1 MTHNLE
7 NYLEVAC
14 GLTKEVGQIIR
25 NKIWVDKQ
33 SVVTKEHKHDFVTE
47 TDQEVEK
54 LLITGL
60 SAQFPD
66 HKFIGEET
74 TSSGVKSEFTDD
86 PTWIIDPVDG
96 TLNFVHGYPNVC
108 VSIGLTIGKELVVGI
123 IYVPVPDLLF
133 TAIKGQGA
141 FLNGKQ
147 IHVSKAKDL
156 SDSLLVLELS
166 GGASDEQRRAAYV
179 HYVTSFLPQVHGIR
193 SSGSA
198 AYNMATVALGAG
210 DCYFEI
216 GIHAWDMA
224 AGAIIVRE
232 AGGVVLDTLGGELD
246 LMSRRVLCAATP
258 ELAKQVVPYIKQ
270 TSPARDD

>member
-1 MTHNLE
+1 MSDSLE
-7 NYLEVAC
+7 EYLEVAC

-33 SVVTKEHKHDFVTE
+33 SIVTKEHKHDFVTE

-60 SAQFPD
+60 SSQFPD

-74 TSSGVKSEFTDD
+74 TSSGVKAEFTDD

-108 VSIGLTIGKELVVGI
+108 VSIGLAINKELVVGI
-123 IYVPVPDLLF
+123 IYVPVPDLMF
-133 TAIKGQGA
+133 TAIKGKGA
-141 FLNGKQ
+141 FLNDKK
-147 IHVSKAKDL
+147 IHVSNVKNLTDA
-156 SDSLLVLELS
+156 LLILELS
-166 GGASDEQRRAAYV
+166 GGAIAERRQTYV
-179 HYVTSFLPQVHGIR
+179 DYVSAFLCHVHGIR
-193 SSGSA
+193 SAGSA
-198 AYNMATVALGAG
+198 AYNMAMVALGGG

-216 GIHAWDMA
+216 GIHCWDMA

-232 AGGVVLDTLGGELD
+232 AGGVVFDTTGGEFD
-246 LMSRRVLCAATP
+246 VMSRRVLCAASE